1 MSDQMRQLSDI
12 KWQATGVDGH
22 THHTCGEW
30 MYTSDAPPVEADEY
44 ERMKQRAEAAEA
56 AIAAVPR
63 QAIDA
68 LFRQQFGSY
77 AHRRIGEL
85 ERALADEREGH
96 AIDNDEGAEII
107 IDIKRQVE
115 RLKAIAPE
123 GVFSPEDFS
132 IINLMGDVRLLT
144 AQLAA
149 AIKRAEAAEAARDAL
164 ALELAHLRPEWQAM
178 RDERDAFESWSNTL
192 ESAGWQDAGF
202 CPHCGKDDVR
212 KSIDV
217 LEPDA
222 AKEIH
227 YCCSCGRAWVIG
239 HKQPTRV

>member
-44 ERMKQRAEAAEA
+44 ERMKQ
-56 AIAAVPR
+56 
-63 QAIDA
+63 
-68 LFRQQFGSY
+68 
-77 AHRRIGEL
+77 
-85 ERALADEREGH
+85 
-96 AIDNDEGAEII
+96 
-107 IDIKRQVE
+107 
-115 RLKAIAPE
+115 
-123 GVFSPEDFS
+123 
-132 IINLMGDVRLLT
+132 
-144 AQLAA
+144 
-149 AIKRAEAAEAARDAL
+149 RAEAAEAARDAL